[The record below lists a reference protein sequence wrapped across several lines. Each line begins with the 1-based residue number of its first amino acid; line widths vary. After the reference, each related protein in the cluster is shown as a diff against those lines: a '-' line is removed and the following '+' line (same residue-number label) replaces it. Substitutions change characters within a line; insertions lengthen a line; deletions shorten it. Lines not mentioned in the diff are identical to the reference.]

1 MMKGKRGVALAMSL
15 IAISLTACG
24 EDYTYPD
31 ASWKDGIIA
40 TIGNKTYKYD
50 DIYPALE
57 GTKSSAQAYFN
68 VAKSVLAQAV
78 TTRSDGILSVVDNKI
93 ESLHDTWKTNAR
105 TNNTSYK
112 EEQEKTFSSEG
123 VEDEDELR
131 EKYIAQQ
138 RVEENSSSFSTVKTY
153 SADNDGGEYYLSK
166 ELTEKFVTEKAPYHV
181 SHILIKVDASSSG
194 DGYYNGQ
201 ISSDDAKQIANVT
214 RMLSSG
220 TSFGSVAQLASD
232 DSSNTQYGELYTSG
246 SMIAM
251 LKDTSYVNEFKL
263 GVYAYD
269 AFLNSN
275 TSSNTSSS
283 NAKNSEIR
291 SSLRVPGTSEG
302 SNSESEVAKSID
314 ETLIGKGEAF
324 GIPLSVCF
332 EMNQVADWEKN
343 PYDGSSIS
351 TQNNKSITARQ
362 YTRNVLFNNYFNYRG
377 VSFIYKDSIEDF
389 NTRFLAEV
397 NGIQKARR
405 KKAEKEGETGPS
417 DYGDI
422 KTFLE
427 DTNDDY
433 LSFKRNEYSEIEK
446 LLKNVDDSAF
456 CDYSG
461 KLVNYNDTNEEYN
474 AILGVVKGET
484 HKILASNSNPIIIA
498 RAGTSGDSGY
508 QGIHFITLN
517 NDPFTADKN
526 GDYTKKYQYYR
537 ANVPSDTKAENSTA
551 YSADY
556 SEHPSFINF
565 VTADANSTTTY
576 NNRRSSL
583 EDVVKASLPSEDI
596 ALWEYNLQTFQEKF
610 KKDFTDYLPENV
622 KKLVNQYITLNKES
636 SSDSADETLDSSW
649 ETYVNELITQE
660 SLTQER
666 MVSDVCIGSFEGGY
680 FTKDMEEACYVE

>member
-31 ASWKDGIIA
+31 ATWKDGIIA

-50 DIYPALE
+50 DIYSALE

-78 TTRSDGILSVVDNKI
+78 TTRSDGIMSIVDNKI

-138 RVEENSSSFSTVKTY
+138 RVEENSNSFSTVKTY
-153 SADNDGGEYYLSK
+153 SGDNDGGEYYLSK
-166 ELTEKFVTEKAPYHV
+166 QLTEKFVTEKAPYHV

-232 DSSNTQYGELYTSG
+232 DSSNTQYGELYTTGTSG
-246 SMIAM
+246 SAMISM

-275 TSSNTSSS
+275 TSATTTATGNASNS
-283 NAKNSEIR
+283 AIR

-302 SNSESEVAKSID
+302 SNKESEVAQSIND
-314 ETLIGKGEAF
+314 TLIGKGEAF

-343 PYDGSSIS
+343 PYNGSSVS
-351 TQNNKSITARQ
+351 TENKKSITARQ

-397 NGIQKARR
+397 NGIQDAR
-405 KKAEKEGETGPS
+405 KESGETAANTFADISSFLNS
-417 DYGDI
+417 DDS
-422 KTFLE
+422 
-427 DTNDDY
+427 Y
-433 LSFKRNEYSEIEK
+433 LSFKKDEYNYI
-446 LLKNVDDSAF
+446 KNLMTEADDSAF

-461 KLVNYNDTNEEYN
+461 KLVNYKTNADKKAELSQ
-474 AILGVVKGET
+474 ISGDS
-484 HKILASNSNPIIIA
+484 HKVLSSNSNPIIIA

-508 QGIHFITLN
+508 QGIHFITVN
-517 NDPFTADKN
+517 NNPFTADKN

-537 ANVPSDTKAENSTA
+537 ANVPSDTKSENSTA

-565 VTADANSTTTY
+565 VTTDANSTTTY
-576 NNRRSSL
+576 NNRRSTL
-583 EDVVKASLPSEDI
+583 ESVIKASLPSEDI
-596 ALWEYNLQTFQEKF
+596 ALWEYNLQTFKDKF
-610 KKDFTDYLPENV
+610 GKDFTDYLPDNV

-636 SSDSADETLDSSW
+636 SSDSANETLDSSW

-660 SLTQER
+660 YLTQER

>member
-138 RVEENSSSFSTVKTY
+138 RVEENSNSFSTVKTY
-153 SADNDGGEYYLSK
+153 SNDNDGGEYYLSK

-232 DSSNTQYGELYTSG
+232 DGSNTQYGELYTSG

-275 TSSNTSSS
+275 TSSNTPSS

-405 KKAEKEGETGPS
+405 DGGETKAI
-417 DYGDI
+417 DFVDI
-422 KTFLE
+422 ATFLKS
-427 DTNDDY
+427 DDSY
-433 LSFKRNEYSEIEK
+433 LSFKQDEYNYIK
-446 LLKNVDDSAF
+446 GLLDETKDSAF

-461 KLVNYNDTNEEYN
+461 KLVNYKSNDKNKAELTEI
-474 AILGVVKGET
+474 AGDS

-583 EDVVKASLPSEDI
+583 EEVVKASLPSEDI
-596 ALWEYNLQTFQEKF
+596 ALWEYNLQTFKEKF
-610 KKDFTDYLPENV
+610 NKDFTDYLPENV

>member
-283 NAKNSEIR
+283 SNAKNSEIR

-332 EMNQVADWEKN
+332 EMNQVAEWEKN
-343 PYDGSSIS
+343 PYNGSSVS
-351 TQNNKSITARQ
+351 TENKKSITARQ

-405 KKAEKEGETGPS
+405 DGGESAAT
-417 DYGDI
+417 DFADI
-422 KTFLE
+422 DTFLKSK
-427 DTNDDY
+427 DSY
-433 LSFKRNEYSEIEK
+433 LSFKQDEYDYIK
-446 LLKNVDDSAF
+446 GLLDETKDSAF

-461 KLVNYNDTNEEYN
+461 KLVNYKSNDKNKAELTEI
-474 AILGVVKGET
+474 AGDS

-583 EDVVKASLPSEDI
+583 EEVVKASLPSEDI
-596 ALWEYNLQTFQEKF
+596 ALWEYNLQTFKEKF
-610 KKDFTDYLPENV
+610 NKDFTDYLPENV

>member
-138 RVEENSSSFSTVKTY
+138 RVEENSNSFSTVKTY
-153 SADNDGGEYYLSK
+153 SNDNDGGEYYLSK

-232 DSSNTQYGELYTSG
+232 DGSNTQYGELYTSD

-275 TSSNTSSS
+275 TSSNTPSS

-343 PYDGSSIS
+343 PYNGSSVS
-351 TQNNKSITARQ
+351 TENKKSITARQ

-377 VSFIYKDSIEDF
+377 VSFIYKDSIDEF

-405 KKAEKEGETGPS
+405 DGGETKAT
-417 DYGDI
+417 DFVDI
-422 KTFLE
+422 ATFLKS
-427 DTNDDY
+427 DDSY
-433 LSFKRNEYSEIEK
+433 LSFKQDEYNYIK
-446 LLKNVDDSAF
+446 GLLDETKDSAF

-461 KLVNYNDTNEEYN
+461 KLVNYKSNDKNKAELTEI
-474 AILGVVKGET
+474 AGDS

-583 EDVVKASLPSEDI
+583 EEVVKASLPSEDI
-596 ALWEYNLQTFQEKF
+596 ALWEYNLQTFKEKF
-610 KKDFTDYLPENV
+610 NKDFTDYLPENV

>member
-232 DSSNTQYGELYTSG
+232 DSSNTQYGELYTSD

-275 TSSNTSSS
+275 TSSNTPSS

-343 PYDGSSIS
+343 PYNGSSVS
-351 TQNNKSITARQ
+351 TENKKSITARQ

-377 VSFIYKDSIEDF
+377 VSFIYKDSVEEF
-389 NTRFLAEV
+389 NERFLAEV

-405 KKAEKEGETGPS
+405 DGGESKAT
-417 DYGDI
+417 DFVDI
-422 KTFLE
+422 ATFLKS
-427 DTNDDY
+427 DDSY
-433 LSFKRNEYSEIEK
+433 LSFKQDEYNYIK
-446 LLKNVDDSAF
+446 GLLDETKDSAF

-461 KLVNYNDTNEEYN
+461 KLVNYKSNDKYKAELTEI
-474 AILGVVKGET
+474 AGDS

-583 EDVVKASLPSEDI
+583 EEVVKASLPSEDI
-596 ALWEYNLQTFQEKF
+596 ALWEYNLKTFKEKF
-610 KKDFTDYLPENV
+610 NKDFTDYLPENV

>member
-138 RVEENSSSFSTVKTY
+138 RVEENSNSFSTVKTY
-153 SADNDGGEYYLSK
+153 SGDNDGGEYYLSK

-232 DSSNTQYGELYTSG
+232 DGSNTQYGELYTSG
-246 SMIAM
+246 SMVAM

-275 TSSNTSSS
+275 TSSNDSSS

-291 SSLRVPGTSEG
+291 SSLRVPGTTAG

-343 PYDGSSIS
+343 PYNGSSVS
-351 TQNNKSITARQ
+351 TENKKSITARQ

-377 VSFIYKDSIEDF
+377 VSFIYKDSVEDF

-405 KKAEKEGETGPS
+405 DGGEKTAT
-417 DYGDI
+417 DFADI
-422 KTFLE
+422 ATFLKS
-427 DTNDDY
+427 DDSY
-433 LSFKRNEYSEIEK
+433 LSFKQDEYNYIK
-446 LLKNVDDSAF
+446 GLLDETKDSAF

-461 KLVNYNDTNEEYN
+461 KLVNYKSNDKNKAELTEI
-474 AILGVVKGET
+474 AGDS

-583 EDVVKASLPSEDI
+583 EEVVKASLPSEDI
-596 ALWEYNLQTFQEKF
+596 ALWEYNLQTFKEKF
-610 KKDFTDYLPENV
+610 GKDFTDYLPENV